1 MDNGQCSCPS
11 RSPVDQLF
19 AESAA
24 ERARDAFD
32 FDIDIEASGSK
43 FGAAFDDAN
52 SAAFAVGPP
61 PLADDA
67 SEFGVEN
74 YIILMVGAAVYAVV
88 ALRRYWTGLAEK
100 RRKRESKLA
109 LIPPPLRHRI
119 ISSNSAVASRI
130 MNTQSSPP
138 PKSTLRTNEDSD
150 AGYASP
156 VIDSLPH
163 PHVHS
168 TQSTARSTKNRRRVS
183 EEASGSRHFH
193 YTNHR
198 ANRKS
203 ANRNRHM
210 LQESMLSESDF
221 DAAQVPQRVDPAG
234 AHSDYA
240 SDTFQIS
247 KQPELP
253 SANTQEPSIENAP
266 EKPIDTPAVVD
277 TSFEFPKRLQSS
289 ESGHISNSPPKIA
302 HDPSLTGS
310 SRHTSSN
317 KAQSQQ
323 QTTTDTESKSN
334 LSNSL
339 KTTMTF
345 EHSIRL
351 KDGDDE
357 SGSLTS
363 STDKHQ
369 GSISGLGSFWRR
381 SFSRPPSVHE
391 SSLGESPTGGG
402 ILPKLNIFKR
412 KSNADL
418 VSLATGANI
427 QNAAVV
433 PCVSGDGSKS
443 PIIPASPIAT
453 MMKGF
458 WPTKQSAVS
467 SSSISKQTLEPSTS
481 ESIVSTLA
489 AAAVISTQK
498 LSSSVP
504 TLKLPKP
511 GRKDKS
517 KADAS
522 LPVEI
527 SSGKQ
532 ELRTKSSSLS
542 SSDINKSIKS
552 GSESKRFWSKSKSKK
567 ESRNKLQTDGMASK
581 DWSTQ
586 SGEHSVA
593 FAERLVSDFMAR
605 TEVSLSSSPSASY
618 ANAATSVNDSN
629 SAPFDPTIP
638 YHDEEA
644 RNWVD
649 VQRYSA
655 EVSFC
660 YIRRLWETNSHY
672 FFCFE
677 QQRGSMESEDK
688 HNMFN
693 RLKWQSG
700 GRQKTAKGLSRD
712 HEISGSSST
721 NSASKFFTLRKRTS
735 NETMKSEFIRLAAT
749 SKPFTPSYELPTTT
763 EPTYHLRDQFTPSP
777 SSSRSMNIGPSP
789 TGANYP
795 ASDYGRMLNHISG
808 SRNYQLHYEQYSNP
822 NYIHPNTMAV
832 SDSDDGSFILKS
844 KRRSQPHSSFV
855 VEPIQRPNSATPS
868 INSAPGS
875 NRKTRSIGEIAT
887 TPIAS
892 SDLQFMSPNGSST
905 DSTVLDSPLYSP
917 FFSGFEIPMT
927 QRPSPSFGSSAA
939 SSFAQSQLSRGSRHH
954 HYHHHHHFY
963 HHSGALTEGTPAIST
978 SSHHTDTSM
987 SPLVNLPLANVKEHE
1002 SDLRDSFKRL
1012 RKLSADAGLYTHQL
1026 LAAQRDS
1033 VSCAGGRGNAI
1044 SNRNKLS
1051 ARSTGSLRMEDE
1063 NEWNEDQ
1070 REVNEDDMKRNAGF
1084 GLFDKEDGFY

>member
-1 MDNGQCSCPS
+1 MDNSQCSCPS
-11 RSPVDQLF
+11 RSPVNQLF
-19 AESAA
+19 DASAA
-24 ERARDAFD
+24 ERARDPFD
-32 FDIDIEASGSK
+32 FDIDLEASGSK
-43 FGAAFDDAN
+43 FGAAFDDAS
-52 SAAFAVGPP
+52 SAGFAVGPP
-61 PLADDA
+61 PLADDSA
-67 SEFGVEN
+67 EFGVEN
-74 YIILMVGAAVYAVV
+74 YIILMVGVAVYAVV
-88 ALRRYWTGLAEK
+88 AIRRYWMGLAEK

-109 LIPPPLRHRI
+109 FIPPPLRHRI
-119 ISSNSAVASRI
+119 ISSNSASR
-130 MNTQSSPP
+130 SSPP
-138 PKSTLRTNEDSD
+138 PKSTLSTNEDSD

-156 VIDSLPH
+156 VVDSPPH
-163 PHVHS
+163 AHVHS
-168 TQSTARSTKNRRRVS
+168 TQSTARSNKNRRRVS
-183 EEASGSRHFH
+183 EEAAGSRHFH

-221 DAAQVPQRVDPAG
+221 DATQAHQRLDPAG

-240 SDTFQIS
+240 SDAFQIS
-247 KQPELP
+247 KEPPHP
-253 SANTQEPSIENAP
+253 SANTREPSLENAT
-266 EKPIDTPAVVD
+266 EKPNDTPAVVD
-277 TSFEFPKRLQSS
+277 SSFDLE
-289 ESGHISNSPPKIA
+289 SPPKIA

-310 SRHTSSN
+310 SLHTSSCN
-317 KAQSQQ
+317 TKSQQ
-323 QTTTDTESKSN
+323 PTTDTESKSN

-381 SFSRPPSVHE
+381 SFSRPPSIHE

-418 VSLATGANI
+418 ASLATGAST
-427 QNAAVV
+427 AGV
-433 PCVSGDGSKS
+433 PGASGDGCKS

-453 MMKGF
+453 MMKGL
-458 WPTKQSAVS
+458 WPTKQSAAS
-467 SSSISKQTLEPSTS
+467 SSSISKQALEPSTS

-517 KADAS
+517 KTELS
-522 LPVEI
+522 QPVEI
-527 SSGKQ
+527 FPGMQ
-532 ELRTKSSSLS
+532 ELRAMSSSLS
-542 SSDINKSIKS
+542 SSDISKSIKS
-552 GSESKRFWSKSKSKK
+552 GSESKRFWGSKSKSKK
-567 ESRNKLQTDGMASK
+567 EQRNRLQTDGMALK
-581 DWSTQ
+581 EWSPH
-586 SGEHSVA
+586 SGEPFVSST
-593 FAERLVSDFMAR
+593 ERLVSDLTAR
-605 TEVSLSSSPSASY
+605 TEHSLSSSPSASY

-649 VQRYSA
+649 DQRYPA
-655 EVSFC
+655 E
-660 YIRRLWETNSHY
+660 
-672 FFCFE
+672 
-677 QQRGSMESEDK
+677 QRGSMESDDK

-700 GRQKTAKGLSRD
+700 GKQKSVKGLSRD
-712 HEISGSSST
+712 NELKSVSGSSST
-721 NSASKFFTLRKRTS
+721 NSASKFFTLRKRAS

-749 SKPFTPSYELPTTT
+749 SKPFTPSYEHQGNA

-777 SSSRSMNIGPSP
+777 SRSMKIGPSP
-789 TGANYP
+789 TDANYS

-808 SRNYQLHYEQYSNP
+808 TRNYQLHYEQFSNP
-822 NYIHPNTMAV
+822 NYIHPNSVAV
-832 SDSDDGSFILKS
+832 SDSDDGSFVLKS
-844 KRRSQPHSSFV
+844 KRRSQPHSSF

-875 NRKTRSIGEIAT
+875 NRKTRSIGETAT

-892 SDLQFMSPNGSST
+892 SDMQFMSPNGSST

-963 HHSGALTEGTPAIST
+963 HHSGTLTEATEGTTTAMST
-978 SSHHTDTSM
+978 TSHHTDSAM

-1033 VSCAGGRGNAI
+1033 AGGVNAGGRVNAV

-1063 NEWNEDQ
+1063 NEWNEDLQ
-1070 REVNEDDMKRNAGF
+1070 EIVNEDDMNRRAGF

>member
-1 MDNGQCSCPS
+1 
-11 RSPVDQLF
+11 
-19 AESAA
+19 
-24 ERARDAFD
+24 
-32 FDIDIEASGSK
+32 
-43 FGAAFDDAN
+43 
-52 SAAFAVGPP
+52 
-61 PLADDA
+61 
-67 SEFGVEN
+67 
-74 YIILMVGAAVYAVV
+74 
-88 ALRRYWTGLAEK
+88 
-100 RRKRESKLA
+100 
-109 LIPPPLRHRI
+109 
-119 ISSNSAVASRI
+119 
-130 MNTQSSPP
+130 
-138 PKSTLRTNEDSD
+138 STLSTNEDSD

-156 VIDSLPH
+156 VVDSLPH
-163 PHVHS
+163 AHVHS
-168 TQSTARSTKNRRRVS
+168 TQSTARSNKNRRRVS
-183 EEASGSRHFH
+183 EEAAGSRHFH

-221 DAAQVPQRVDPAG
+221 DVTQAPRRLDPAG
-234 AHSDYA
+234 THSDYA
-240 SDTFQIS
+240 SDAFQIS
-247 KQPELP
+247 KDPEHP
-253 SANTQEPSIENAP
+253 SAHTREPSIENAT
-266 EKPIDTPAVVD
+266 EKPTDTPAVVD
-277 TSFEFPKRLQSS
+277 ASFEFPKRLPSS
-289 ESGHISNSPPKIA
+289 ESGHANISPPKIA

-310 SRHTSSN
+310 SVHTSSCN
-317 KAQSQQ
+317 TKSQQ
-323 QTTTDTESKSN
+323 PTTDTESKSN

-381 SFSRPPSVHE
+381 SFSRPPSIHE

-418 VSLATGANI
+418 ASLATGAN
-427 QNAAVV
+427 AA
-433 PCVSGDGSKS
+433 SANGDGSKS

-453 MMKGF
+453 MMKGL
-458 WPTKQSAVS
+458 WPTKQSGVS
-467 SSSISKQTLEPSTS
+467 SSSISKQTIEPSTS

-517 KADAS
+517 KAAEQS
-522 LPVEI
+522 QPVEI
-527 SSGKQ
+527 FPTKH
-532 ELRTKSSSLS
+532 ELRAMSSSLS
-542 SSDINKSIKS
+542 SSDISKSIKS
-552 GSESKRFWSKSKSKK
+552 GSESKRFWGSKSKSKK
-567 ESRNKLQTDGMASK
+567 EQRNRLQTDGIMLK
-581 DWSTQ
+581 DWSPH
-586 SGEHSVA
+586 SGEPFVSST
-593 FAERLVSDFMAR
+593 ERLVSDLTAR
-605 TEVSLSSSPSASY
+605 TEHSLSSSPSASY

-649 VQRYSA
+649 VQRYST
-655 EVSFC
+655 E
-660 YIRRLWETNSHY
+660 
-672 FFCFE
+672 
-677 QQRGSMESEDK
+677 
-688 HNMFN
+688 
-693 RLKWQSG
+693 SG
-700 GRQKTAKGLSRD
+700 GKQKSVKGLSRD
-712 HEISGSSST
+712 HELKSVSGSSST
-721 NSASKFFTLRKRTS
+721 NSASKFFSLRKRAS
-735 NETMKSEFIRLAAT
+735 NETMKSEFLRLAAT
-749 SKPFTPSYELPTTT
+749 SKPFTPSYEHQANP
-763 EPTYHLRDQFTPSP
+763 EPAYHLRDQFTPSP
-777 SSSRSMNIGPSP
+777 SRSMNIGPSP
-789 TGANYP
+789 TDANYSP
-795 ASDYGRMLNHISG
+795 SDYGRMLNHISG
-808 SRNYQLHYEQYSNP
+808 SRNYQLHYEQFSNP
-822 NYIHPNTMAV
+822 NYIHPNSVAV
-832 SDSDDGSFILKS
+832 SDSDDGSFVLKS
-844 KRRSQPHSSFV
+844 KRRSQPHSSF

-875 NRKTRSIGEIAT
+875 NRKTRSIGEPAT

-892 SDLQFMSPNGSST
+892 TDMQFMSPNGSST

-963 HHSGALTEGTPAIST
+963 HHSGTLTEATEGTTTAIST
-978 SSHHTDTSM
+978 TSHHTDSAM

-1033 VSCAGGRGNAI
+1033 VGGVSAGGRVNAV

-1063 NEWNEDQ
+1063 NEWNENLQ
-1070 REVNEDDMKRNAGF
+1070 EIVNEDDMKRRAGF